1 MVFFRLQNGC
11 KNYNFANEI
20 GWHMNIIIRFEA
32 QTHELFAGK
41 WMKKKRSFVNA
52 QTSLKT
58 PFFLFQLM
66 SCIFASMPL
75 LSLCFLTRAFGF
87 LFRRLYL
94 TKNLVEELC
103 FISEIKVNMCS
114 VKLLFVLIFFLFRI
128 SLFSSFSRI
137 NLPTAVFF
145 YFPSSTLSISLFCKE
160 ARCHKQTLIKLFTV
174 IRMGL
179 WFYLFT
185 RKRNK
190 KANRL

>member
-11 KNYNFANEI
+11 KNYNFTNEI

-114 VKLLFVLIFFLFRI
+114 VKLLFVLIFFSFSDFSFFFVFAHQFADCCLL
-128 SLFSSFSRI
+128 LFS
-137 NLPTAVFF
+137 VFN
-145 YFPSSTLSISLFCKE
+145 S
-160 ARCHKQTLIKLFTV
+160 
-174 IRMGL
+174 
-179 WFYLFT
+179 FYLAFLQRSALPQT
-185 RKRNK
+185 NTHKTFHCNPNGIVILFIHQK
-190 KANRL
+190 KK

>member
-1 MVFFRLQNGC
+1 
-11 KNYNFANEI
+11 
-20 GWHMNIIIRFEA
+20 
-32 QTHELFAGK
+32 
-41 WMKKKRSFVNA
+41 MKKKRSFVNA

-145 YFPSSTLSISLFCKE
+145 IFRLQLFLSRFFAK
-160 ARCHKQTLIKLFTV
+160 
-174 IRMGL
+174 
-179 WFYLFT
+179 
-185 RKRNK
+185 KRAATNK
-190 KANRL
+190 HS

>member
-1 MVFFRLQNGC
+1 
-11 KNYNFANEI
+11 
-20 GWHMNIIIRFEA
+20 
-32 QTHELFAGK
+32 
-41 WMKKKRSFVNA
+41 MKKKRSFVNA

-114 VKLLFVLIFFLFRI
+114 VKLLFVLIFFFFFGFLFFLRFRASI
-128 SLFSSFSRI
+128 CRLLSSFIFRLQLFLSR
-137 NLPTAVFF
+137 FF
-145 YFPSSTLSISLFCKE
+145 AK
-160 ARCHKQTLIKLFTV
+160 
-174 IRMGL
+174 
-179 WFYLFT
+179 
-185 RKRNK
+185 KRAATNK
-190 KANRL
+190 HS